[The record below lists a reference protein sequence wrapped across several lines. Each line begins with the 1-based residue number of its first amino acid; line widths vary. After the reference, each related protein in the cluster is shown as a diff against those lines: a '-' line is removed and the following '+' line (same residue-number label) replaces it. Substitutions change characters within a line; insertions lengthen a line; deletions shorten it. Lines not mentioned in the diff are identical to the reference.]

1 MVIIIVVGLF
11 VILERK
17 FGLLGKLKNKL
28 SPQGQQNLS
37 TTEDKGMFIHI
48 EIRFKLTRCIILY

>member
-1 MVIIIVVGLF
+1 MVIVIVVGLF

-28 SPQGQQNLS
+28 SPQGQQNQS
-37 TTEDKGMFIHI
+37 TTEDKGKFIQI
-48 EIRFKLTRCIILY
+48 EIRFKLIGFILH